1 MHFEYISISRGG
13 NSIIEKLQEA
23 GINPSDYIGWY
34 SLRTWDKINPNRP
47 PPRTNNASKVDS
59 GAELHDDNG
68 SKATSPPNSARSFG
82 HSNSPITEGSSFTIS
97 EDEKDQFVSEL
108 IYIHDKL
115 MIVDD
120 RLVIIG
126 SGTFGLKS
134 QSKSWGSLTLLFQFI
149 ANVNDR

>member
-1 MHFEYISISRGG
+1 MHFEYITISRGG
-13 NSIIEKLQEA
+13 NSLIEKVQEA

-47 PPRTNNASKVDS
+47 RNTNNASKVDS

-68 SKATSPPNSARSFG
+68 SKSTSPPNSARSFG
-82 HSNSPITEGSSFTIS
+82 HSNSPVTDGSSFTIS
-97 EDEKDQFVSEL
+97 DDEKDQFVSEL

-115 MIVDD
+115 LIVDD

-126 SGTFGLKS
+126 SGMCVCKKRKGKRR
-134 QSKSWGSLTLLFQFI
+134 GYLTLFL
-149 ANVNDR
+149 N

>member
-34 SLRTWDKINPNRP
+34 SLRTWDKINPNRS
-47 PPRTNNASKVDS
+47 RNANNASKVDS
-59 GAELHDDNG
+59 GAEIHDDNG
-68 SKATSPPNSARSFG
+68 SKSTSPPNSARSFG
-82 HSNSPITEGSSFTIS
+82 HSNSPIHDGSSFTIA

-126 SGTFGLKS
+126 SGMSAYKCERLN
-134 QSKSWGSLTLLFQFI
+134 LTLLLFI
-149 ANVNDR
+149 HSQCE